1 MSNWDNMHIGRSF
14 SDTRLEDLCPCPK
27 EACGLVNTD
36 NISPDCDQHPPERA
50 KTLRQVHKGDECP
63 SNIRLSI
70 VDAKDIPIA
79 DINLNPHDFAIL
91 EQGAKDASQTL
102 EEFVVDLIRG
112 YVSDKDNDFNLT

>member
-14 SDTRLEDLCPCPK
+14 SDTRLEDSCPCPK
-27 EACGLVNTD
+27 EACGLVNTN

-50 KTLRQVHKGDECP
+50 KTLRQVHKSDECP

-79 DINLNPHDFAIL
+79 DINLNPHDFAML